1 MYETFSVILK
11 KLLVIIT
18 EAAMIVLYNNNL
30 CDELDRK
37 GKNMQMVINLQRE
50 KKIITQQY

>member
-1 MYETFSVILK
+1 MYEAFSVILK